1 MRAKFT
7 GGIGSYSGKLDGVVF
22 CHYRREGMVLVRKY
36 RYPTLTE
43 NNHKL
48 GNTTANLHSIKP
60 SDGYKNDMR
69 TYLGRYNTLRENEG
83 KYVRSWVNMYL
94 KLMREMARRDA
105 SIDLLSLSREEI
117 YSRDLPCISIKRAV
131 EAGLLP
137 EVYDYTHL
145 DREL

>member
-22 CHYRREGMVLVRKY
+22 CHYRREGLVLVRKY

-83 KYVRSWVNMYL
+83 RYVRSWVNMYL
-94 KLMREMARRDA
+94 KLMREMARRDS

-117 YSRDLPCISIKRAV
+117 
-131 EAGLLP
+131 
-137 EVYDYTHL
+137 
-145 DREL
+145 